1 MDQPLETY
9 QDEIYLAGLGGV
21 TPDLPTD
28 LNELERAAAGRLTP
42 GAYAYIAGSAG
53 SGDTARENREAFRRW
68 RIVPRMLTD
77 VSSPSYASTVL
88 GADLAVPFLLA
99 PVGVLGVAH
108 PGGEVAVARAAAA
121 CGVPIVLSTA
131 SSTAM
136 EEVAEASGDGQR
148 WFQLYWPQDRAV
160 AASFLA
166 RAKAAGFT
174 ALVIT
179 LDTRMLAWR
188 PRDLDQAFQP
198 FLRGVGIQN
207 YLTDPAF
214 QESLAALAS
223 AGPAAPASAGPASA
237 DLAAPASADLA
248 AAILQFTRI
257 FGDRTLTWDDL
268 SFARDHWDGPIVVKG
283 ILSVADAERAAGAGM
298 DGIIVSNHG
307 GRQVDGAIAALDAL
321 PAIVAA
327 VGSRITVLF
336 DSGIRGG
343 SDMLK
348 ALALG
353 ARAVLIGRPYAF
365 GLGMGGEDGVRH
377 VLRALRNDFE
387 LTMRLSG
394 YASLGELCPQSLVR
408 AGPSS

>member
-1 MDQPLETY
+1 VDQPLETY

-28 LNELERAAAGRLTP
+28 LNELERAADGRLAP

-99 PVGVLGVAH
+99 PVGVLGIAH

-121 CGVPIVLSTA
+121 CGVPMVLSTV

-179 LDTRMLAWR
+179 LDTRNLAWR

-198 FLRGVGIQN
+198 FLRGIGIQN

-214 QESLAALAS
+214 QASLAALAS
-223 AGPAAPASAGPASA
+223 ADSPALASADPASANPASA
-237 DLAAPASADLA
+237 ELA

-257 FGDRTLTWDDL
+257 FGDRTLTWADL

-307 GRQVDGAIAALDAL
+307 GRQVDGAVAALDAL
-321 PAIVAA
+321 PAIAAA

-377 VLRALRNDFE
+377 VLRCLRNDFE

-394 YASLGELCPQSLVR
+394 YASLDELCPQSLVR
-408 AGPSS
+408 TVPSS